1 MNEGNFTASRKCVQF
16 DSELMAY
23 LEGESRPFVNAHA
36 QECPFCRAVLT
47 DLNQVQSVARDLPL
61 DEPPTR
67 LWANVR
73 AQLEH
78 EGVFTVQGGR
88 WAWLGRLRFFPEPVA
103 VTALA
108 GLAVLGTIL
117 LVSYSPVRPT
127 TTSYNEAS
135 SSSLAPVAASV
146 AANTDSDLVRMI
158 KDLETTFKANEKFLE
173 PENRATYEKSLA
185 SLDTSI
191 RECKDSLRQQ
201 PDNAL
206 AQDYLMAA
214 YTQKVDVLTSALEF
228 QGR

>member
-1 MNEGNFTASRKCVQF
+1 MDEGNFTVSSKCVQV
-16 DSELMAY
+16 DNELMAY
-23 LEGESRPFVNAHA
+23 LEGESRPFVDAHA
-36 QECPFCRAVLT
+36 QECPFCRTVLA
-47 DLNQVQSVARDLPL
+47 DLNQIQYVAKELTL
-61 DEPPTR
+61 EEPPPR

-73 AQLEH
+73 AQLDH
-78 EGVFTVQGGR
+78 EGVFASQGRR
-88 WAWLGRLRFFPEPVA
+88 WAWLGRLRVFPEPAA

-108 GLAVLGTIL
+108 GLAVLGTVL
-117 LVSYSPVRPT
+117 LVSYVPVQR
-127 TTSYNEAS
+127 TSSYKEAT
-135 SSSLAPVAASV
+135 SSSLAPGTASAAL
-146 AANTDSDLVRMI
+146 NTDNDLVRMI
-158 KDLETTFKANEKFLE
+158 QDMETTFKANEKFLE

-201 PDNAL
+201 PDNTL